1 MNAKKE
7 LVKEPK
13 ISAAERLLKQN
24 EEELQKKLAAWA
36 PKTELGRMVQRNE
49 ITSMDQIFEN
59 NYKIL
64 EPEIIDFMMPNLE
77 ETIVESTKTTRV
89 RRSGRQFSFRTAVLV
104 GDRNGHIGLGIGTDR
119 ERLPAMQKATE
130 NAKMHLMR
138 ISRGCGSWECRCSMQ
153 HSVPYKIEGKCA
165 SVRIVLMPA
174 PKGTGLVVGE
184 ETKEVLEIAGIS
196 DVWSRTKGSTA
207 TKLNFVHATINAL
220 ANISKMHVSEN
231 ISRKLEGK

>member
-1 MNAKKE
+1 MSAKKVSIE
-7 LVKEPK
+7 EPK
-13 ISAAERLLKQN
+13 LSASERLLKQN
-24 EEELQKKLAAWA
+24 EDELQKKLAAWA
-36 PKTELGRMVQRNE
+36 PKTELGRMVQRSEVTE
-49 ITSMDQIFEN
+49 IGQIFEN

-64 EPEIIDFMMPNLE
+64 EPEIIDFMLPNLE

-104 GDRNGHIGLGIGTDR
+104 GDRNGLIGLGIGTDR

-130 NAKMHLMR
+130 NAKMNLMR
-138 ISRGCGSWECRCSMQ
+138 INRGCGSWECRCSMQ
-153 HSVPYKIEGKCA
+153 HSVPYKIEGRCA

-184 ETKEVLEIAGIS
+184 ETKEVLKLAGIT

-207 TKLNFVHATINAL
+207 TKLNFLKATINAL
-220 ANISKMHVSEN
+220 SNISKVHVSDN
-231 ISRKLEGK
+231 ISRKLEGM

>member
-1 MNAKKE
+1 MSAKKLSVEEPE
-7 LVKEPK
+7 L
-13 ISAAERLLKQN
+13 SASERLLRQN

-36 PKTELGRMVQRNE
+36 PKTELGRMVQRSE
-49 ITSMDQIFEN
+49 ITEMDQIFEN

-64 EPEIIDFMMPNLE
+64 EPEIIDFMLPNLE
-77 ETIVESTKTTRV
+77 EKIVESTKTTRV
-89 RRSGRQFSFRTAVLV
+89 RRAGRQFSFRTAVLV

-119 ERLPAMQKATE
+119 ERLPAVQKATE

-138 ISRGCGSWECRCSMQ
+138 INRGCGSWECRCSMQ
-153 HSVPYKIEGKCA
+153 HSVPYKIEGRCA

-184 ETKEVLEIAGIS
+184 ETKEVLETAGIT

-207 TKLNFVHATINAL
+207 TKLNFVKATINAL
-220 ANISKMHVSEN
+220 ANISKVHISEN
-231 ISRKLEGK
+231 MSRKLEVK

>member
-1 MNAKKE
+1 MSAKKVSIE
-7 LVKEPK
+7 EPK
-13 ISAAERLLKQN
+13 LSASERLLKQN
-24 EEELQKKLAAWA
+24 EDELQKKLAAWA
-36 PKTELGRMVQRNE
+36 PKTELGRMVQRSEVTE
-49 ITSMDQIFEN
+49 IGQIFEN

-64 EPEIIDFMMPNLE
+64 EPEIIDFMLPNLE

-104 GDRNGHIGLGIGTDR
+104 GDRNGLIGLGIGTDR

-130 NAKMHLMR
+130 NAKMNLMR
-138 ISRGCGSWECRCSMQ
+138 INRGCGSWECRCSMQ
-153 HSVPYKIEGKCA
+153 HSVPYKIEGRCA

-184 ETKEVLEIAGIS
+184 ETKEVLKLAGIT

-207 TKLNFVHATINAL
+207 TKLNFVKATINAL
-220 ANISKMHVSEN
+220 ANISKVHVSDN
-231 ISRKLEGK
+231 MSRKLEVK